1 MIRLHLYLQ
10 YFYKKISLFPLEM
23 QRMLFM
29 LVMVMTMMA
38 IGSAWS
44 FRGVEE
50 EWAEEV
56 LVGVVEA
63 AVAAAAEEEVVGVVG
78 LLEVDMDPHPDVQST
93 E

>member
-1 MIRLHLYLQ
+1 
-10 YFYKKISLFPLEM
+10 
-23 QRMLFM
+23 M

-56 LVGVVEA
+56 LVGAVEA
-63 AVAAAAEEEVVGVVG
+63 AVAAEVEVVVVVVG